1 MLSRSLRIGP
11 LWVARRTWIA
21 ALVAAFAVLATAP
34 VDAQEVVETRAWAHE
49 NYGRIVFDWQEP
61 VEYEV
66 SAQGQVLNIRFD
78 RPLIPSFLGVM
89 RYLGDYVT
97 TASVS
102 GDGRTVTFG
111 LTRPFETRAFR
122 TGTAVVVDLLPPS
135 NDTDVAAPAQAP
147 PSNQADAQGT
157 VETLPIRFGRHETY
171 TRVVFDW
178 PRPVGYAVTRND
190 GSISVVFD
198 RDARVSSG
206 ALSQTPPAPIS
217 AIAARSRN
225 GALTVVLAAPEE
237 ARIRDFTT
245 GSKVVLD
252 VYRPTAE
259 TAAAPPAETPEPAAT
274 PAPTPTPTPEAEQ
287 EPAGQSPET
296 TTAAAETEEPASEPA
311 DTAQSASETAS
322 TAPAEDAAMPA
333 MADIPADAVPV
344 VISQLDGGYEVRFE
358 WDIRTDAA
366 VFVRA
371 GFLWAA
377 FDSPRVFDLS
387 DSSEG
392 GEVVRP
398 VGQFTVE
405 PLSAVR
411 FRLAPGYFPAVTK
424 DGDSWVITLSATPPN
439 LKPIPILRE
448 LESEVGPRLSL
459 PTINP
464 GDEVTV
470 TDPEVGDELIL
481 VPLPAPGLGVSP
493 GRRYVD
499 LDILPSAQGVVI
511 RPISDLVTVRSL
523 RDQIEVTS
531 LEGLSMSVP
540 PARVAVPPAEEET
553 GESEEQPATPREQSR
568 ASALLAGLEQ
578 GGPPREGAGAPM
590 FDLNKWRRSDL
601 GTFLEA
607 KHALNQEIGAA
618 PEEAQPEVLLD
629 FAEFLFANG
638 FAPEALGVVR
648 VVAESDRLM
657 AGLPRLRAL
666 RGAANVEMGRYVE
679 AASDLSDSGFDGNAE
694 MALWRGAVALETGNP
709 EQAFEEFN
717 RSRGV
722 VERYDDMHRIP
733 LLLKMARAA
742 LAVGDLVAANRIV
755 DRVLLSKPKPSQVD
769 HANLIRAQA
778 MEGGNRPLDALD
790 IYRRLET
797 SDDRRVRA
805 EASYRR
811 VELMLKE
818 GMISNETAAEDLEG
832 LRFAWRGGPYELNL
846 LKRLGE
852 LYIAD
857 GNYYQGLATWR
868 ETVTNF
874 PDSPEV
880 RDIAKSMNDVFL
892 SLFVDGEADS
902 LSPVKAL
909 ALYRE
914 FQELTPVGRL
924 GDEMVYRLADRLVSV
939 DLLGQAAEL
948 LQHQVNFR
956 LRDTEL
962 ARVGARLAAIYLL
975 DGDAEKAADAL
986 RASDVVRMPDGLAQ
1000 DRRYLMVEALS
1011 EQKAYDEALGLL
1023 EGDKAREADYL
1034 RADLYWDQQDWLAVA
1049 TVINRIFNNRSG
1061 DEPLSETEAQYMM
1074 KLVVALALSNNR
1086 DGLTNVRENYGTLMA
1101 ETQRSEAFKAITS
1114 YVDDSSIDPRDLTS
1128 TVADINNYEAFMA
1141 SLRQRVS
1148 RDNLSAIN

>member
-1 MLSRSLRIGP
+1 MWLAGLTV
-11 LWVARRTWIA
+11 LLA
-21 ALVAAFAVLATAP
+21 ALAAAAP
-34 VDAQEVVETRAWAHE
+34 ARTQEVVETRAWAHE
-49 NYGRIVFDWQEP
+49 DYGRIVFDWQEA
-61 VEYEV
+61 VTFEV
-66 SAQGQVLNIRFD
+66 SSRGQVLDIRFD

-89 RYLGDYVT
+89 RYLSDYVT
-97 TASVS
+97 TSSVS

-135 NDTDVAAPAQAP
+135 GETEAAAPAQTP
-147 PSNQADAQGT
+147 PSGPAEAGP
-157 VETLPIRFGRHETY
+157 ETLPIRFGRHDTY
-171 TRVVFDW
+171 ARVVFDW
-178 PRPVGYAVTRND
+178 PRPVGYVVTRSGD
-190 GSISVVFD
+190 SISIVFE
-198 RDARVSSG
+198 RDARVSPS
-206 ALSQTPPAPIS
+206 ALAQTPPAPIS
-217 AIAARSRN
+217 ALAARS
-225 GALTVVLAAPEE
+225 GGDALTVVLAAPAE
-237 ARIRDFTT
+237 ARVRDFTT

-252 VYRPTAE
+252 IYRPTAE
-259 TAAAPPAETPEPAAT
+259 AAEVIPEDVPAPAAT
-274 PAPTPTPTPEAEQ
+274 PAPPQPATPPASAPPPAVEPEETAEAQPVPQSAPTQDAPPVLETAE
-287 EPAGQSPET
+287 
-296 TTAAAETEEPASEPA
+296 AAAPE
-311 DTAQSASETAS
+311 Q
-322 TAPAEDAAMPA
+322 AEDAVMPS
-333 MADIPADAVPV
+333 MAEVPADAVPV
-344 VISQLDGGYEVRFE
+344 IISELDGGYEIRFD
-358 WDIRTDAA
+358 WDIPTDAA

-377 FDSPRVFDLS
+377 FDSPRLFGLS
-387 DSSEG
+387 DTSEG
-392 GEVVRP
+392 GDVVQAA
-398 VGQFTVE
+398 GQLTVE
-405 PLSAVR
+405 PLAAAR

-439 LKPIPILRE
+439 LKPIPVLRE
-448 LESEVGPRLSL
+448 LESEVGARLSL
-459 PTINP
+459 PTISP

-481 VPLPAPGLGVSP
+481 VPLPAPGHGVSP

-499 LDILPSAQGVVI
+499 LEILPTAQGVAI

-540 PARVAVPPAEEET
+540 PARVTVAPPEEEEE
-553 GESEEQPATPREQSR
+553 ESEAEPATPREQSR
-568 ASALLAGLEQ
+568 ASALLAGLEE
-578 GGPPREGAGAPM
+578 GGPPREGAGTPM
-590 FDLNKWRRSDL
+590 FDLDAWRRGDL
-601 GTFLEA
+601 GSFLQA
-607 KHALNQEIGAA
+607 KHALNVEIGEA
-618 PEEAQPEVLLD
+618 PEEGRPEVMLD
-629 FAEFLFANG
+629 LAEFLFAHG

-666 RGAANVEMGRYVE
+666 RGAANVAMQRYVE
-679 AASDLSDSGFDGNAE
+679 ASSDLSDSGFDGNAE

-722 VERYDDMHRIP
+722 VERYDDLHRIP

-755 DRVLLSKPKPSQVD
+755 DRILLSKPAPGQTD
-769 HANLIRAQA
+769 RANLIRAKA
-778 MEGGNRPLDALD
+778 MEEGNRPLDALD
-790 IYRRLET
+790 IYRRLEQ
-797 SDDRRVRA
+797 SEDRWVRA
-805 EASYRR
+805 QAGYRR
-811 VELMLKE
+811 IELMLDQE
-818 GMISNETAAEDLEG
+818 MVSNETAAEQLEA
-832 LRFAWRGGPYELNL
+832 LRFAWRGGSYELDL

-857 GNYYQGLATWR
+857 GDYYQGLATWR

-874 PDSPEV
+874 PDSAEV

-892 SLFVDGEADS
+892 DLFVDGQADAMP
-902 LSPVKAL
+902 PVKAL

-975 DGDAEKAADAL
+975 DGEAANAADAL
-986 RASDVVRMPDGLAQ
+986 RSSDVVRMPDDLAR
-1000 DRRYLMVEALS
+1000 DRRYLMVEALA
-1011 EQKAYDEALGLL
+1011 EQDAHDEAQALL
-1023 EGDKAREADYL
+1023 EGDRSREADYL

-1049 TVINRIFNNRSG
+1049 TVVDRIFGEREIE
-1061 DEPLSETEAQYMM
+1061 EPLSETEAQYMM

-1086 DGLTNVRENYGTLMA
+1086 EGLTAVRQVYGPLMA
-1101 ETQRSEAFKAITS
+1101 DTRRSDAFRAITS
-1114 YVDDSSIDPRDLTS
+1114 YVDDSSINPRDLTA

-1148 RDNLSAIN
+1148 RDSLSAIN